1 MDIHNPDYQDDE
13 PMQDEPA
20 IDDAIADDPDGF
32 VSEPDDTADATEPS
46 DDDSDSQSVV
56 DAPDDFELQ
65 VPVRNL
71 DGTYSEVTLDQDAL
85 TDVVSK
91 GQHFDLLLQE
101 AQKWQQQAHQSK
113 ALVDFVAADPILS
126 RMTYMRAN
134 GYSEADILNDLT
146 QIVSTMNQNQTHDP
160 LLDDMDESQ
169 KQIYLELKDEKAR
182 RAQIEQQVAAMQ
194 NERTLQTVAQHNAQ
208 MFDTAI
214 NELGMNYTGEAD
226 IPKIQKAIIELYP
239 NVDPRTFKF
248 NKSQAQAILRYAGL
262 GKRVSP
268 TQTKI
273 QQVAKAKTA
282 PRVVGGSK
290 STGTNKRDVAQKLGS
305 TPEDRRKALLSMG
318 L

>member
-1 MDIHNPDYQDDE
+1 MDMQNPDYEPDDQA
-13 PMQDEPA
+13 QDEP
-20 IDDAIADDPDGF
+20 IVDDTDDGGYDPDNQDDDAEGGIPADGDP
-32 VSEPDDTADATEPS
+32 EYE
-46 DDDSDSQSVV
+46 SVV

-71 DGTYSEVTLDQDAL
+71 DGTFTEVTLDQDAL

-91 GQHFDLLLQE
+91 GQHFDMLLQE
-101 AQKWQQQAHQSK
+101 AQRWQQQAHQSK

-134 GYSEADILNDLT
+134 GYSQEDILNDLT
-146 QIVSTMNQNQTHDP
+146 QIVGTMNQNQNTDP

-169 KQIYLELKDEKAR
+169 KQIYLKLKEEEAR
-182 RAQIEQQVAAMQ
+182 RLQIEQQVAAMQ

-208 MFDTAI
+208 VFDTAV
-214 NELGMNYTGEAD
+214 NGLGLNYTGEAD
-226 IPKIQKAIIELYP
+226 IPKIQKAIAELYP

-248 NKSQAQAILRYAGL
+248 NKSQAEAILRYAGL